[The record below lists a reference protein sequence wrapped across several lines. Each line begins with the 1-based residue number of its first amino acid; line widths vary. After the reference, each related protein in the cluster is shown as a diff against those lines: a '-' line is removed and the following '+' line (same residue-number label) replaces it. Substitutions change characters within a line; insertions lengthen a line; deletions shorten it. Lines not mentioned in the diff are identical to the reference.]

1 MIVPIRWLWRVSAYG
16 SPRSRSAIMGAG
28 FWRSSPTEIDFI
40 APEYKGIV
48 DCCLLCFW
56 WARCDRQ
63 LRIVSDHVKK
73 NSVPPPISELNVPS
87 ARSPD
92 RRIVPCPAP
101 RSNARCGSSGC
112 NPEGLGPGL
121 PINVNG
127 LTADGPMAHLPLID
141 LTPRQAALNPPPMF
155 PWMAPDPSAPMP
167 GCTLICIGS
176 HGPPVG
182 APPFPPTAPPP
193 PFLPAAPPPPDPL
206 AGPPGDA
213 GLAPPAPAPAG

>member
-1 MIVPIRWLWRVSAYG
+1 
-16 SPRSRSAIMGAG
+16 MGAG

-101 RSNARCGSSGC
+101 RSNARCG
-112 NPEGLGPGL
+112 
-121 PINVNG
+121 V
-127 LTADGPMAHLPLID
+127 
-141 LTPRQAALNPPPMF
+141 R
-155 PWMAPDPSAPMP
+155 
-167 GCTLICIGS
+167 
-176 HGPPVG
+176 G
-182 APPFPPTAPPP
+182 APR
-193 PFLPAAPPPPDPL
+193 
-206 AGPPGDA
+206 
-213 GLAPPAPAPAG
+213 